1 MIQKSYCV
9 SIKMKAVEE
18 RKFIGTVIMLH
29 KISMDL
35 TFKSVDK
42 SNENVLAALSRGAVY
57 YFA

>member
-1 MIQKSYCV
+1 
-9 SIKMKAVEE
+9 MKAVEE